1 MPLMKRLFW
10 VRAAICALWGLWV
23 ASAWAQSPAGAP
35 AVAAAAQAADATPPA
50 SSFRLPN
57 VNEVRL
63 PVQRQVQAAST
74 LLGYGRQRL
83 ALVVGIG
90 TLGSRQVLDSAAR
103 DTLAVATALRAG
115 GFVVMVREDVNGADL
130 RSALKEYRERMQ
142 PDGVGFI
149 YLTGLGAQVDGQ
161 NLLLPRNTR
170 LDADAS
176 AAAVAAQVKAS
187 GVPLQEVVEAL
198 MSTPESARLLVVDAA
213 YNHPALAKLPRP
225 GLAEQRLPPGM
236 LALFSQ
242 ALAAAQDVPA
252 IAALPTPAPKDPREI
267 AGSRFARV
275 LVGTLVTPRISAGDA
290 LRNTHKALVDGAPD
304 QAPPW
309 LGGKSDNKEDLAEAS
324 LLDGLFPRTP
334 EELARE
340 ALKQITRAAVRDGSG
355 SGATAAAPAGAPS
368 PVSAPSP
375 ALPAGPR
382 VPELPAGGGSALGS
396 VTSTVSTV
404 ASAAG
409 SVATVAAGAAT
420 VAVGTQAL
428 VAATGTVATAAT
440 AATAATTTAAAAV
453 STAGSVAG
461 SVVGGT
467 ARILSTTTGEQS
479 ARQAVQTTLAR
490 SPVASAATTAT
501 ASAAPG
507 AATAAATSAA
517 PGATTAAAT
526 TASPAATTA
535 AAAAVA
541 PAAAAAPAAPAA
553 AAAAVAAPAAAPAAA
568 GAALSAAAPVGAA
581 APALTAASLA
591 AGAPVAVSSLTPSSA
606 PTLPGGGPAASATPP
621 APEAPAPA
629 TSMASPTTSAPTSTT
644 GNPAGNTTR
653 NPLDGRTQRGAQG
666 GEQPVYNPRTN
677 RYGYTEGDT
686 FTYQVIDA
694 WKEEVTGTF
703 TTAIEEVLGDGKLL
717 ANGQSVEMDAQG
729 RIKSQRRPD
738 GTQSRFE
745 PQQDLWWS
753 NPKPGQSRDV
763 SFKEFFDRPGG
774 ERGQM
779 LYEGSSNVGKLRKIE
794 TPAGE
799 FDVMPIETTGYFSG
813 KLANGVQR
821 SGQFTRRVWYSPKLG
836 HPVRIDITDTD
847 RVGKLLVR
855 ERVELMH
862 AQRAPLP

>member
-1 MPLMKRLFW
+1 
-10 VRAAICALWGLWV
+10 VRCGHRC
-23 ASAWAQSPAGAP
+23 P
-35 AVAAAAQAADATPPA
+35 
-50 SSFRLPN
+50 
-57 VNEVRL
+57 
-63 PVQRQVQAAST
+63 
-74 LLGYGRQRL
+74 
-83 ALVVGIG
+83 
-90 TLGSRQVLDSAAR
+90 LGSRQVLDSAAR

-490 SPVASAATTAT
+490 SPGGQRGDHGHGLRSARRCHGRSNIGRPRGHHGRGNDGNPSGDNRRSRGGCAGRRSCTRCACCGGRRRGRAS
-501 ASAAPG
+501 SG
-507 AATAAATSAA
+507 AGRCRCCLVGG
-517 PGATTAAAT
+517 GACRRSRARAH
-526 TASPAATTA
+526 
-535 AAAAVA
+535 
-541 PAAAAAPAAPAA
+541 
-553 AAAAVAAPAAAPAAA
+553 
-568 GAALSAAAPVGAA
+568 GGR
-581 APALTAASLA
+581 
-591 AGAPVAVSSLTPSSA
+591 
-606 PTLPGGGPAASATPP
+606 PGGGRAGGRVFLDAIVRTHSA
-621 APEAPAPA
+621 
-629 TSMASPTTSAPTSTT
+629 
-644 GNPAGNTTR
+644 G
-653 NPLDGRTQRGAQG
+653 
-666 GEQPVYNPRTN
+666 
-677 RYGYTEGDT
+677 
-686 FTYQVIDA
+686 
-694 WKEEVTGTF
+694 W
-703 TTAIEEVLGDGKLL
+703 
-717 ANGQSVEMDAQG
+717 
-729 RIKSQRRPD
+729 
-738 GTQSRFE
+738 
-745 PQQDLWWS
+745 
-753 NPKPGQSRDV
+753 
-763 SFKEFFDRPGG
+763 RPGG
-774 ERGQM
+774 QRHAPRTRGPCTGHRHGQPHHQRPHQHRRQP
-779 LYEGSSNVGKLRKIE
+779 SRQHHPQ
-794 TPAGE
+794 PAGR
-799 FDVMPIETTGYFSG
+799 PHP
-813 KLANGVQR
+813 A
-821 SGQFTRRVWYSPKLG
+821 RRPG
-836 HPVRIDITDTD
+836 R
-847 RVGKLLVR
+847 
-855 ERVELMH
+855 
-862 AQRAPLP
+862 